1 MTSVT
6 YSEVQCTFCLT
17 TGLTQIYRPS
27 PWFGSGSHPVDRF
40 YGTCDCKRP
49 SPPSGKT
56 REKWSELHYRRTV
69 EYFPVSGKQFLRF
82 LMGFHRVWTGRCTGL
97 LRYPVWGP
105 PRGTVIHNT
114 NVVFNVFLSQLT
126 DNCDMFYFHLPV
138 WVWTEGPSVPGKPPL
153 SGLFSLAG
161 VKWGSRMGQRWRTP
175 WSTLGTPTLTWKGHE
190 KYPLWWSHS
199 SNGGWSRLPW
209 QQSVIVPTTSRKR
222 IKFDTRKTMTT
233 KNTYAERSLKTKF
246 KASN

>member
-1 MTSVT
+1 MRYSVRSVWRPDSHK
-6 YSEVQCTFCLT
+6 YIVLLHDLVEVL
-17 TGLTQIYRPS
+17 IPS
-27 PWFGSGSHPVDRF
+27 IDFMEPVIVNVRHHHL
-40 YGTCDCKRP
+40 
-49 SPPSGKT
+49 GKT

-114 NVVFNVFLSQLT
+114 NVVFNMFLSQLT

-233 KNTYAERSLKTKF
+233 KNTCAERSLKTKF